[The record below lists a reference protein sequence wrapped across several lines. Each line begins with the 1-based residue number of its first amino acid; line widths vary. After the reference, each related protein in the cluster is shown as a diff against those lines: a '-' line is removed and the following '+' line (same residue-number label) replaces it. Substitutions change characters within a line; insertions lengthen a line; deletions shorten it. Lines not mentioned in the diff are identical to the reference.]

1 MKNLTFKTFPKAE
14 ETMKGDDRVKR
25 AYESFRGGFKYNTP
39 EDWDSASNLV
49 RDVARVGYA
58 QGLLDGADK
67 VSSKQALDIILANA
81 DFDGMDPNSITIGE
95 LRRALR

>member
-14 ETMKGDDRVKR
+14 EAIKNDDRVKR
-25 AYESFRGGFKYNTP
+25 AYESFRSGFQYNAP
-39 EDWDSASNLV
+39 EDWDNASNLV

-58 QGLLDGADK
+58 QGLLDGIDR
-67 VSSKQALDIILANA
+67 VSSKQAIDIILANA

-95 LRRALR
+95 LRRAL